1 MLKLMASSVHGAQ
14 IKEKQRKISIR
25 STYGVQFATIFFV
38 SVRFKGP
45 RMTAAPAVPL
55 VSAVLGPP
63 CNALWTITDAWVKGR
78 YMSSNY
84 SLQKEKLKHYSRANR
99 ITGHLILVRGLLAT
113 IPACWPIGVAFAE
126 N

>member
-63 CNALWTITDAWVKGR
+63 CNALLDDHRRLGEGSIYVFE
-78 YMSSNY
+78 
-84 SLQKEKLKHYSRANR
+84 L
-99 ITGHLILVRGLLAT
+99 
-113 IPACWPIGVAFAE
+113 
-126 N
+126 